1 MTKAEIIEA
10 ISEEIAVTKKDI
22 GFIID
27 TFFKNIKKGIADHE
41 HIELRGFG
49 TFGTKKRKSRVAR
62 NPKTN
67 EQINV
72 PEHWVPYFK
81 PGKELKEMVGKASKE
96 K

>member
-1 MTKAEIIEA
+1 MTKAQIIEA
-10 ISEEIAVTKKDI
+10 ISDEIAVTKKDI

-27 TFFKNIKKGIADHE
+27 TFFKKIKQGIADNE

-49 TFGTKKRKSRVAR
+49 TFGTKRRKARIAR

-67 EQINV
+67 EQISV

-81 PGKELKEMVGKASKE
+81 PGKELKEMVTKKT